1 MSALDFSYSFLMP
14 HQKEAQQTSSRL
26 YQVGKKGSFLFRGQ
40 SDRPELN
47 PLAKRNSKARNVC

>member
-1 MSALDFSYSFLMP
+1 MSALNFSFLMP
-14 HQKEAQQTSSRL
+14 HHQKEAQKTSRQ

-47 PLAKRNSKARNVC
+47 LLAKRNSKHETFAK